1 MLCKSRQKKPCSLY
15 DFNKDYLIL
24 HRGVKDV
31 RNREIRKKKK
41 KKKKVRNVFYHMI
54 KKTEG

>member
-15 DFNKDYLIL
+15 DFNKDSFIL

-41 KKKKVRNVFYHMI
+41 KKVRNVIYHMI

>member
-1 MLCKSRQKKPCSLY
+1 MCYVRVGKKKPCSLY
-15 DFNKDYLIL
+15 DFNKDSLIL

-31 RNREIRKKKK
+31 VRNREIRKK